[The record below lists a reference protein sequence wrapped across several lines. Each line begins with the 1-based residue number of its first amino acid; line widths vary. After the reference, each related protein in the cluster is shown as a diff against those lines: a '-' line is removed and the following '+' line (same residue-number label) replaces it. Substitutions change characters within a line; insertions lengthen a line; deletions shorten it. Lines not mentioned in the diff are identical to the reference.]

1 MKLETVNIN
10 EYKGDDYIYIGR
22 PSRYGSPFASKPSK
36 IAEFKVDSKFEAM
49 EKCREYFT
57 ENTYII
63 DSLINELNEKGINK
77 LGCFCSPK
85 PCHGD
90 ILIELIELRKYKSIF

>member
-1 MKLETVNIN
+1 MIETVNIN

-22 PSRYGSPFASKPSK
+22 PSKYGSPFASKPSK
-36 IAEFKVDSKFEAM
+36 IAEFKVGSKSEAM
-49 EKCREYFT
+49 EKCKEYFT
-57 ENTYII
+57 ENPQII
-63 DSLINELNEKGINK
+63 DELIDELKEKEISK

-90 ILIELIELRKYKSIF
+90 ILIELIEMRKYKSIF